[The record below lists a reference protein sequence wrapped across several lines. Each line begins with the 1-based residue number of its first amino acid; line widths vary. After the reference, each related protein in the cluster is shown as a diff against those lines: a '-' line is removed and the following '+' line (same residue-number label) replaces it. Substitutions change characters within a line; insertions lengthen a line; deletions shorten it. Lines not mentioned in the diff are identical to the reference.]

1 MKSNTEI
8 AAAIL
13 RSASIWKAA
22 RRLAPVMQVRQIMH
36 EKGLKN
42 VDLAERLGVSEA
54 NISKLLKGDKNLQLD
69 TLYLLADAIGEELA
83 LSYGQDNAQAEDKD
97 HEDCNDQ
104 PSQSAF
110 SEWTEISVEDETVE
124 AAPACAGAVIHLD
137 TFRNLRNV
145 LSRQSIAEDR
155 FSGQDFINESRAA
168 YA

>member
-36 EKGLKN
+36 EKGLRN

-69 TLYLLADAIGEELA
+69 TLYLLADAIGEQLS
-83 LSYGQDNAQAEDKD
+83 LSYGHDNSCAEQDSNEECKDQAAVNVSDEWFEIAAED
-97 HEDCNDQ
+97 EQ
-104 PSQSAF
+104 
-110 SEWTEISVEDETVE
+110 VEE
-124 AAPACAGAVIHLD
+124 APASTGAVIHLGN
-137 TFRNLRNV
+137 FRKLRSALN
-145 LSRQSIAEDR
+145 RQAISENRIL
-155 FSGQDFINESRAA
+155 GQDFINESRAA